1 MNVLLDTGPLV
12 AIISKEDADHQ
23 ASVEAFAELRD
34 APITCWPV
42 LTEAAWLLRH
52 RLEHVETLF
61 DFAAE
66 GIITIVDLNV
76 ADFSIW
82 LHRFFQ
88 QYSDQKPQLA
98 DAALM
103 FLSEQ
108 LQIGSAFTLDRRD
121 FTIFRTSA
129 GKSLTILPSA

>member
-76 ADFSIW
+76 ADLSIW
-82 LHRFFQ
+82 LHRFSSNTPTKSRNWRMRPSCSSQ
-88 QYSDQKPQLA
+88 SSYKSVRPSRSIDV
-98 DAALM
+98 
-103 FLSEQ
+103 
-108 LQIGSAFTLDRRD
+108 
-121 FTIFRTSA
+121 TSPSFA
-129 GKSLTILPSA
+129 RLPASR

>member
-76 ADFSIW
+76 ADLSIW
-82 LHRFFQ
+82 LHRFSSNTPTKSRNWRMRPSCSSQ
-88 QYSDQKPQLA
+88 SSYKSVR
-98 DAALM
+98 
-103 FLSEQ
+103 SSRS
-108 LQIGSAFTLDRRD
+108 IGV
-121 FTIFRTSA
+121 TS
-129 GKSLTILPSA
+129 PSFARPPASR